1 MAKSFLESN
10 VDYFGVAKTI
20 KDLYMSD
27 GSVNILLDFERVL
40 DEVDIYAFKNW
51 DIGELVEGPI
61 VNRYLV
67 KCTFM
72 WLADN
77 MPDPRGAKRLLPF
90 DCTVKYVKSVLEIPK
105 KVESYDDFRPGTKKP
120 KIIKKPIWL
129 VEITM
134 PKALLSD
141 IQEAASEL
149 EGQDIDLDELNLAYE
164 EDLDQE
170 ETKQEA

>member
-1 MAKSFLESN
+1 MAKSFLDSN
-10 VDYFGVAKTI
+10 VDYYGVAKTI

-27 GSVNILLDFERVL
+27 GSVNVLLDFERVL

-90 DCTVKYVKSVLEIPK
+90 DCTVKYVKSELEIPK
-105 KVESYDDFRPGTKKP
+105 KVNH
-120 KIIKKPIWL
+120 
-129 VEITM
+129 TM
-134 PKALLSD
+134 T
-141 IQEAASEL
+141 
-149 EGQDIDLDELNLAYE
+149 
-164 EDLDQE
+164 LDQE
-170 ETKQEA
+170 LKSQK